1 MKRFLKQ
8 AGNLV
13 TPTIIIK
20 RKMKSKNISLI
31 ALALGIFSASCT
43 TNPKYSG
50 TPLKLDEALI
60 AVGDALQ
67 AADRQVTGGKNSG
80 LVPAEV
86 TVGFNIT
93 NASSDAGN
101 VQLNV
106 VPVPSTTIA
115 GGWAGS
121 RTSQIGSAITI
132 KYSSL
137 LLAGADSI
145 VGSRP
150 AAESNTLVRD
160 ISRENL
166 ALKRR
171 INTLTN
177 QNDELQKKILRP

>member
-1 MKRFLKQ
+1 MKNRTSPLITLIL
-8 AGNLV
+8 G
-13 TPTIIIK
+13 
-20 RKMKSKNISLI
+20 MISV
-31 ALALGIFSASCT
+31 SCT

-67 AADRQVTGGKNSG
+67 AADRQGTGGKNSG

-101 VQLNV
+101 VQLSV
-106 VPVPSTTIA
+106 VPVPSTTLA

-121 RTSQIGSAITI
+121 RTSQTGSAITI

-150 AAESNTLVRD
+150 ASASNTLVRD

-166 ALKRR
+166 ALKKR
-171 INTLTN
+171 INILTN
-177 QNDELQKKILRP
+177 QNNDLQKKILRP